1 MIWAEKSLLGCM
13 MMAPEDCEGVYGRVR
28 PEMFEN
34 EALARMFGCC
44 QELRKKGLRA
54 DATTLIETLGEEYK
68 ALVLECAETAPGLAG
83 FESYIAC
90 LREGWRER
98 AILTGLDELRIS
110 GMDAS
115 GLTRALGQL
124 WQSQQA
130 LEEAEGE
137 RTAKDWKEGM
147 GDFLGWLG
155 ADRPALATGFAG
167 LDRLTGGLPQ
177 RGVTAI
183 SARPGGGKTSFALQI
198 ATQVSKGRRVLY
210 QSLEMPR
217 EQLYTCIFARAL
229 GLDSALFRDR
239 ALTPAQRQRVAQ
251 AARLLEEKYSLIIDD
266 RDCAGLQQLEANILR
281 FKPQVVVVDH
291 LGLLTPHKARS
302 QRNEEL
308 AGLTRGLKQ
317 LAMKRRVAVVELV
330 QAGRSSEGRPMT
342 MGDMFGSATIEQDAD
357 LLIGLE
363 AEDPGPGGQGR
374 ARARVLK
381 NRAGALGCVEFYW
394 RRRYHQ
400 FMEVQARGEQ
410 PRPERK
416 GKS

>member
-13 MMAPEDCEGVYGRVR
+13 MMAPEDCEEVYGRVR

-155 ADRPALATGFAG
+155 
-167 LDRLTGGLPQ
+167 
-177 RGVTAI
+177 
-183 SARPGGGKTSFALQI
+183 
-198 ATQVSKGRRVLY
+198 
-210 QSLEMPR
+210 
-217 EQLYTCIFARAL
+217 
-229 GLDSALFRDR
+229 
-239 ALTPAQRQRVAQ
+239 
-251 AARLLEEKYSLIIDD
+251 
-266 RDCAGLQQLEANILR
+266 
-281 FKPQVVVVDH
+281 
-291 LGLLTPHKARS
+291 
-302 QRNEEL
+302 
-308 AGLTRGLKQ
+308 
-317 LAMKRRVAVVELV
+317 
-330 QAGRSSEGRPMT
+330 
-342 MGDMFGSATIEQDAD
+342 
-357 LLIGLE
+357 
-363 AEDPGPGGQGR
+363 
-374 ARARVLK
+374 
-381 NRAGALGCVEFYW
+381 
-394 RRRYHQ
+394 
-400 FMEVQARGEQ
+400 
-410 PRPERK
+410 
-416 GKS
+416 